1 MTENTLYLIKAFF
14 LGIVEGLTEFI
25 PVSSTGHL
33 ILIGDW
39 INFES
44 SQGKVF
50 EVVIQLGSILAVM
63 WVFRAR
69 LLQLIRGTL
78 TGVPSEVAF
87 TRNLLIAFLPAAVIG
102 GIFIKS
108 IKQVFYHPRGGG
120 DAGAGR
126 PDHAVG
132 RAQDAAHARRR
143 AGRGR

>member
-1 MTENTLYLIKAFF
+1 MTDTTLYLIKAFI

-63 WVFRAR
+63 WIFRAR

-78 TGVPSEVAF
+78 TGVASEVAF

-102 GIFIKS
+102 AIFIKS
-108 IKQVFYHPRGGG
+108 
-120 DAGAGR
+120 
-126 PDHAVG
+126 
-132 RAQDAAHARRR
+132 
-143 AGRGR
+143 